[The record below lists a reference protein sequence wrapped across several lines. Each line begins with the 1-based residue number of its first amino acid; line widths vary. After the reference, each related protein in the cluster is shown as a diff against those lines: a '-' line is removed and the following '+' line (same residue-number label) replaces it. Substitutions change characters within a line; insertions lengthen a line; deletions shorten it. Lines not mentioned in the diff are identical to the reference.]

1 MRRNDALGAVLCL
14 AVGLVLLAAGSRVD
28 HGTPL
33 HWFVGPLLVACLG
46 VAVRRTRPL
55 LSLGLGVVAF
65 VADLLMGPSL
75 GTVLIV
81 TDNLYAA
88 VRYGPRPL
96 GRWMLGITSVIAVV
110 GGAVAGF
117 IARDLALFA
126 VALVQAGL
134 VGVTPVITAVI
145 IRQFEEQ
152 AASERIRAEQVARLA
167 ELDRKTAVQAE
178 RARMA
183 RELHDMIANH
193 FSAIAIQSTAVL
205 SRRDLDPAIV
215 RQVLESVRE
224 NSVQG
229 MAEMRS
235 MIGLLRQEGEEV
247 ETVRLRVA
255 EAGRLAERA
264 RESGLD
270 VRLRVEGEVRELPA
284 AVDLAGYRIVQE
296 ALTNA
301 LKHGG
306 RTVETVIAYRPEE
319 VVLTVDNPV
328 DGVRPGL
335 PGAGAGLIGMRERA
349 ALVDGLVDAGPH
361 DGGWRVRAVLPTLA
375 LPSRPA
381 APEPR
386 AAPKTVP
393 GPQSAPHPE
402 TVPGPQSAPHP
413 ETVPGPQSAPHPE
426 TVPGPQA
433 APHSTTVRSGP
444 VVPPPVDTAA
454 APSREENP

>member
-1 MRRNDALGAVLCL
+1 MRRDDVLSAVLCL
-14 AVGLVLLAAGSRVD
+14 AVGLVLLAAGSYMR
-28 HGTPL
+28 HGTPVQ
-33 HWFVGPLLVACLG
+33 WFVGPLLLACLG

-55 LSLGLGVVAF
+55 LALGLGVVAF
-65 VADLLMGPSL
+65 VADVAMGPSL

-110 GGAVAGF
+110 GGAAAGF

-134 VGVTPVITAVI
+134 VGVTPVITALV
-145 IRQFEEQ
+145 IRQHEDQ
-152 AASERIRAEQVARLA
+152 AVSERIRAEQVARLA

-205 SRRDLDPAIV
+205 SRRDLDPAVV

-235 MIGLLRQEGEEV
+235 MIGLLRQEGEEA
-247 ETVRLRVA
+247 EAVRLRVA
-255 EAGRLAERA
+255 EADRLAERA
-264 RESGLD
+264 REAGLD
-270 VRLRVEGEVRELPA
+270 VRLRVDGEARELPA

-296 ALTNA
+296 SLTNA

-306 RTVETVIAYRPEE
+306 RTAEAVIGYRPEE

-328 DGVRPGL
+328 DGTGPGL

-349 ALVDGLVDAGPH
+349 ALVGGRVDAGPH
-361 DGGWRVRAVLPTLA
+361 GGGWRVRAVLPTLT
-375 LPSRPA
+375 
-381 APEPR
+381 AP
-386 AAPKTVP
+386 P
-393 GPQSAPHPE
+393 GP
-402 TVPGPQSAPHP
+402 PGPA
-413 ETVPGPQSAPHPE
+413 
-426 TVPGPQA
+426 
-433 APHSTTVRSGP
+433 
-444 VVPPPVDTAA
+444 VPPSVDATAS
-454 APSREENP
+454 PSREENP